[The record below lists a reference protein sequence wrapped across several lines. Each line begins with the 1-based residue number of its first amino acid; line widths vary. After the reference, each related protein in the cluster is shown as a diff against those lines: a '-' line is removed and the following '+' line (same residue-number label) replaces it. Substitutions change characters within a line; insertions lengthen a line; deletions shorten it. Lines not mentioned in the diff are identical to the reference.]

1 MSEPI
6 RMQTQCPKCWEW
18 CYPSEGCKRC
28 ATPKATMDNREKLAR
43 APIHP
48 KDVGQGRRLW
58 PVGGRFCISVNDC
71 WIPGTYAT
79 EAAAMQAFDLPDETL
94 SRLAEEYAPNPIPAS
109 ALGGAEPEG
118 KEA

>member
-43 APIHP
+43 HLWSHENRPMLNDGSGAWVWEVQ
-48 KDVGQGRRLW
+48 KGRLLRLSDE
-58 PVGGRFCISVNDC
+58 I
-71 WIPGTYAT
+71 IALL
-79 EAAAMQAFDLPDETL
+79 DLP
-94 SRLAEEYAPNPIPAS
+94 PK
-109 ALGGAEPEG
+109 PEG

>member
-28 ATPKATMDNREKLAR
+28 ATPKATMDNREKLVQALTHLQNAIVHLFESQR
-43 APIHP
+43 PTRDDYVIEEEILKAHQAIQALANPP
-48 KDVGQGRRLW
+48 K
-58 PVGGRFCISVNDC
+58 
-71 WIPGTYAT
+71 
-79 EAAAMQAFDLPDETL
+79 
-94 SRLAEEYAPNPIPAS
+94 
-109 ALGGAEPEG
+109 PEG